1 MADTILTDSVHIA
14 LGDYPITAPVKKNAA
29 VETGGRFQFEDIV
42 PITKAFKPMVRR
54 GAYDISEMAIVTYVQ
69 ARAYNK
75 PIWLLP
81 AALLARFQHRTIV
94 CNSDYS
100 RLRPKDLEGKTVGV
114 RSYSQTTVM
123 WARGI
128 LSAEYGVDLSKID
141 WVTFE
146 DGHLAEYS
154 APSNAH
160 RAPEGRKVAE
170 MLQAGEIDAGIMGND
185 LPKDDPRLITVIGDP
200 KGDARLGY
208 QRNKVIPINHMVVA
222 SQDMIERRPDLVR
235 QFFDMLVA
243 SKAAGNGTIEDGV
256 DINPIGIDAL
266 RHSLETVIDHCL
278 EQKLIDRRL
287 SVDELFHDKTREL
300 GT

>member
-1 MADTILTDSVHIA
+1 MADASDTVRVA
-14 LGDYPITAPVKKNAA
+14 LGDYPITLPVKKNATA
-29 VETGGRFQFEDIV
+29 GTVGRFHFEDIV
-42 PITKAFKPMVRR
+42 PITKAFKPMIRR
-54 GAYDISEMAIVTYVQ
+54 GAYDISEMAIVTYLQ

-81 AALLARFQHRTIV
+81 VTLLARFQHKTIV
-94 CNSDYS
+94 CNADFSK
-100 RLRPKDLEGKTVGV
+100 LRPKDLEGRTVGV

-128 LSAEYGVDLSKID
+128 LSAEYGVDLNKID
-141 WVTFE
+141 WLTFE
-146 DGHLAEYS
+146 DGHLAEYA
-154 APSNAH
+154 APANAR
-160 RAPEGRKVAE
+160 RAPEGRSVAE

-185 LPKDDPRLITVIGDP
+185 LPKDDPRLITVIEDP
-200 KGDARLGY
+200 KGDARRGY
-208 QRNKVIPINHMVVA
+208 AQNRVIPINHMVVA
-222 SQDMIERRPDLVR
+222 SQDLIERRPEAVR

-243 SKAAGNGTIEDGV
+243 SKAAGHGSTEDGI

-266 RHSLETVIDHCL
+266 RHSLETVIEHCL

-300 GT
+300 GR